1 MNLCAPAFVYLILS
15 IIAIASMFSIE
26 MSLLTITFKVIFVIL
41 WTFILNLICQ
51 KGYVAVSW
59 ILVVLPYILGIAV
72 MFMILDAIAKN
83 EHFSNVSHT
92 KEYKK

>member
-15 IIAIASMFSIE
+15 IIAIASMFSME
-26 MSLLTITFKVIFVIL
+26 MSLLTIAFKVIFVIL

-72 MFMILDAIAKN
+72 MFMIWDAIRKN
-83 EHFSNVSHT
+83 EHFSGPPQQ
-92 KEYKK
+92 